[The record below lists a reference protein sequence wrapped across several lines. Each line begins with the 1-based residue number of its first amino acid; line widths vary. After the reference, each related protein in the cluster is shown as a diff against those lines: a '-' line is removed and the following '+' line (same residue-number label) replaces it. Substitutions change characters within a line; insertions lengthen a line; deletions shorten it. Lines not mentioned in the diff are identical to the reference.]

1 MEMFIVS
8 SGAVQV
14 HTHVVWCGVLD
25 TYGGESYCK
34 LSTASVPGKMGDHQ
48 LRNLPTFLNTP
59 HTKGLIRIVVASQ
72 TNPSKTP
79 ATLNN
84 YLWCIK
90 YNS

>member
-1 MEMFIVS
+1 MEKRERKWC
-8 SGAVQV
+8 G
-14 HTHVVWCGVLD
+14 TCGVLD

-34 LSTASVPGKMGDHQ
+34 LSTASVPGKMGDHPNRHSAQ
-48 LRNLPTFLNTP
+48 ESTNFLTAP
-59 HTKGLIRIVVASQ
+59 HTKGLIRYSDASL

-90 YNS
+90 YSR